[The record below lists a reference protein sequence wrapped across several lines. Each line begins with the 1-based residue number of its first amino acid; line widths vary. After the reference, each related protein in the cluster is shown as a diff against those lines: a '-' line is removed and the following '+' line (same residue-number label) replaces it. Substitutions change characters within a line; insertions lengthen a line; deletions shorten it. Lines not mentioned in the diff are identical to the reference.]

1 MRNESCTMH
10 CCAPISI
17 GRGRYR
23 RMSWRHVSRLRGVAS
38 TATPPS
44 GWKDL
49 ENHGLSTGRGACSVC
64 CAHPLCESKT
74 SFAQVTEVR
83 RYADIGSVNPNHR
96 TAEHLRRVIHR
107 RVTHY
112 QQAEIGFRQE
122 SSSAEISNA
131 GHLRQ
136 RNRKKFAGAMDGTP
150 AINGES
156 CDRQAISAG
165 QLPPHTSADVLLD
178 ALYRAYIT
186 VFCLTPRSLQRNT
199 SMRYL
204 IWSAGTQA
212 NRIARLVSNRGRT
225 LAGADR
231 ASRVQI
237 HVANRDQ

>member
-1 MRNESCTMH
+1 MH

-83 RYADIGSVNPNHR
+83 RYADIGSVNPNNR

-156 CDRQAISAG
+156 CDRAG
-165 QLPPHTSADVLLD
+165 DIRRPVAT
-178 ALYRAYIT
+178 AY
-186 VFCLTPRSLQRNT
+186 VCR
-199 SMRYL
+199 
-204 IWSAGTQA
+204 
-212 NRIARLVSNRGRT
+212 RIARCSLSGLYYCFLFDPAKLTEEYVDEIFNLVSRNAGQSDSQTRIEQRENTRGC
-225 LAGADR
+225 
-231 ASRVQI
+231 
-237 HVANRDQ
+237 